1 MPETKYECNKCHQV
15 FVFANPT
22 LNTKCPSCGGFLSRK
37 YQPLGPVTPVIT
49 VAGVRISY
57 VELY

>member
-1 MPETKYECNKCHQV
+1 MSEIKYECNKCHQV

-37 YQPLGPVTPVIT
+37 YWAP
-49 VAGVRISY
+49 R
-57 VELY
+57 